1 MFQAFLACQMV
12 MTPMSR
18 AQSPKT
24 MVVIVPEEDEDRE
37 VGEKLGDCRGSGSL
51 GRDCVRGG

>member
-1 MFQAFLACQMV
+1 MV

-37 VGEKLGDCRGSGSL
+37 VGESLGGCGGIGSI

>member
-1 MFQAFLACQMV
+1 MV

-37 VGEKLGDCRGSGSL
+37 VGESLGDCRGIGSL
-51 GRDCVRGG
+51 GRDCVIEG

>member
-1 MFQAFLACQMV
+1 MFQAFRACQMV

-24 MVVIVPEEDEDRE
+24 MLVIVPEDAEDRDVE
-37 VGEKLGDCRGSGSL
+37 ENLGDCRGIGSSGSE
-51 GRDCVRGG
+51 CVRGG

>member
-1 MFQAFLACQMV
+1 MV

>member
-24 MVVIVPEEDEDRE
+24 MLVIVPDDAEDRE
-37 VGEKLGDCRGSGSL
+37 VGENSGDGGGIGSIGM
-51 GRDCVRGG
+51 DCVRGG

>member
-1 MFQAFLACQMV
+1 MV

-24 MVVIVPEEDEDRE
+24 MVVIVPDDAEDRE
-37 VGEKLGDCRGSGSL
+37 VGEKLGDCGGIGSI